1 MANTFKFGNG
11 NWAVKDGYALA
22 YNDENNNFKPLP
34 FDFTRAS
41 TATRVN
47 KQGLVEVVPSGKPR
61 IDFLDNTSGHL
72 LLEPS
77 RTNLIADSDDLTGF
91 SFTNAAKDLNSGI
104 APDGSN
110 TAIKFKDNNAGG
122 TSSVRMF
129 KAYTV
134 STSTDYQMSVFMKAG
149 TLNYAGLRTGSFT
162 TPANGDTVFN
172 LSNGTIHSQSSA
184 HTRASIE
191 DYGNGWYRC
200 SIGFT
205 THSTDTSGNFVI
217 ILANN
222 NGNPN
227 SVPIDGTSNVLI
239 WGAQFEAGS
248 YATSYIPTEGSS
260 VTRSDDY
267 AIDAGNSDVFSNTE
281 LSWFLDIEGF
291 AEDGTNRYISI
302 SDNGGS
308 PYTNGY
314 NVQYR
319 SDGNL
324 RIFRNGLDFADA
336 ILVVNIDQTARQ
348 KIAIR
353 YKQND
358 MKVYINGTA
367 QSLNSSYVFQSMSS
381 GIDSMRFTQQN
392 STTSN
397 AFDGK
402 IYEMRVWNEALTD
415 TELQNLTS

>member
-1 MANTFKFGNG
+1 MTDSELSTTAITTTGDGASSDVTLSNG
-11 NWAVKDGYALA
+11 LSGKQINITSSGRVFVY
-22 YNDENNNFKPLP
+22 F
-34 FDFTRAS
+34 
-41 TATRVN
+41 TAT
-47 KQGLVEVVPSGKPR
+47 VVSG
-61 IDFLDNTSGHL
+61 TQ
-72 LLEPS
+72 
-77 RTNLIADSDDLTGF
+77 
-91 SFTNAAKDLNSGI
+91 
-104 APDGSN
+104 
-110 TAIKFKDNNAGG
+110 
-122 TSSVRMF
+122 
-129 KAYTV
+129 YTV
-134 STSTDYQMSVFMKAG
+134 SAFVEDYTGTAASNFIDILSGGGGEDFSSNLIQNGRMQGTFTATSTTVGIRVGLG
-149 TLNYAGLRTGSFT
+149 TTSTFSGAY
-162 TPANGDTVFN
+162 
-172 LSNGTIHSQSSA
+172 SA
-184 HTRASIE
+184 KI
-191 DYGNGWYRC
+191 
-200 SIGFT
+200 
-205 THSTDTSGNFVI
+205 SGI
-217 ILANN
+217 QL
-222 NGNPN
+222 
-227 SVPIDGTSNVLI
+227 
-239 WGAQFEAGS
+239 EAGS

-314 NVQYR
+314 SVQYR

-358 MKVYINGTA
+358 MKVYINGTS
-367 QSLNSSYVFQSMSS
+367 QSLNSSYVFQSMSG

-402 IYEMRVWNEALTD
+402 IYQMRVWNEALTD

>member
-47 KQGLVEVVPSGKPR
+47 KQGLIETVPSGKPR

-77 RTNLIADSDDLTGF
+77 RTNLIADSDDMTGF
-91 SFTNAAKDLNSGI
+91 SFTSAAIDLNSGI

-110 TAIKFKDNNAGG
+110 TAIKFKDNNSGG
-122 TSSVRMF
+122 TGAVRIF

-191 DYGNGWYRC
+191 YYGNGWYRC

-205 THSTDTSGNFVI
+205 THSSDTSGNFVV

-227 SVPIDGTSNVLI
+227 SVEINGTSNVLI
-239 WGAQFEAGS
+239 WGAQFEAGN
-248 YATSYIPTEGSS
+248 YTTSYIPTEGSS
-260 VTRSDDY
+260 VTRVADDADNSSTEVLSLSNSASFY
-267 AIDAGNSDVFSNTE
+267 WNIKGQVEGNSLNNSGYVIAFGTNSSTDNFSYFSLNSTSTVWRTRVQDGTSSNFNSSSVSKFDDVKVVITANTSTYSVYFNGTAVATNQSYNGTAPTIETIKVFVAMNTENKGVIRVVDLKAYNTE
-281 LSWFLDIEGF
+281 LTATE
-291 AEDGTNRYISI
+291 
-302 SDNGGS
+302 
-308 PYTNGY
+308 
-314 NVQYR
+314 
-319 SDGNL
+319 
-324 RIFRNGLDFADA
+324 A
-336 ILVVNIDQTARQ
+336 I
-348 KIAIR
+348 
-353 YKQND
+353 
-358 MKVYINGTA
+358 
-367 QSLNSSYVFQSMSS
+367 
-381 GIDSMRFTQQN
+381 
-392 STTSN
+392 
-397 AFDGK
+397 
-402 IYEMRVWNEALTD
+402 
-415 TELQNLTS
+415 NLTS

>member
-1 MANTFKFGNG
+1 LVGEAIATSSTNILFK
-11 NWAVKDGYALA
+11 
-22 YNDENNNFKPLP
+22 
-34 FDFTRAS
+34 
-41 TATRVN
+41 
-47 KQGLVEVVPSGKPR
+47 LVSGT
-61 IDFLDNTSGHL
+61 NTSY
-72 LLEPS
+72 
-77 RTNLIADSDDLTGF
+77 TG
-91 SFTNAAKDLNSGI
+91 
-104 APDGSN
+104 DGS
-110 TAIKFKDNNAGG
+110 
-122 TSSVRMF
+122 
-129 KAYTV
+129 
-134 STSTDYQMSVFMKAG
+134 
-149 TLNYAGLRTGSFT
+149 
-162 TPANGDTVFN
+162 
-172 LSNGTIHSQSSA
+172 
-184 HTRASIE
+184 
-191 DYGNGWYRC
+191 
-200 SIGFT
+200 
-205 THSTDTSGNFVI
+205 SGVY
-217 ILANN
+217 L
-222 NGNPN
+222 
-227 SVPIDGTSNVLI
+227 
-239 WGAQFEAGS
+239 WGAQREAGS

-281 LSWFLDIEGF
+281 LTWFLDIEGF

-314 NVQYR
+314 NVLYR

-336 ILVVNIDQTARQ
+336 IVIVNIDQTARQ

-358 MKVYINGTA
+358 MKVYINGTS
-367 QSLNSSYVFQSMSS
+367 QTLNSSYVFQSMSS
-381 GIDSMRFTQQN
+381 GIDSVRFNQQN

>member
-1 MANTFKFGNG
+1 MANTFKLGNG
-11 NWAVKDGYALA
+11 SWAVKDGFALA

-34 FDFTRAS
+34 FNFTRAS

-47 KQGLVEVVPSGKPR
+47 KDGLIKSVPSGKPR
-61 IDFLDNTSGHL
+61 IDFTDNTSGHL

-77 RTNLIADSDDLTGF
+77 STNKFPYSNFYGTGGF
-91 SFTNAAKDLNSGI
+91 GTFTTGTSSITVTNNYATS
-104 APDGSN
+104 PDGSLN
-110 TAIKFKDNNAGG
+110 AIRMVATCGS
-122 TSSVRMF
+122 TSSDR
-129 KAYTV
+129 
-134 STSTDYQMSVFMKAG
+134 
-149 TLNYAGLRTGSFT
+149 AGLRDTITMSAASATLSFYAKSNT
-162 TPANGDTVFN
+162 SSSQTISVHF
-172 LSNGTIHSQSSA
+172 NGTNKQTITLTTEWQRFTYTDTSA
-184 HTRASIE
+184 
-191 DYGNGWYRC
+191 
-200 SIGFT
+200 T
-205 THSTDTSGNFVI
+205 TNNSGVEIRGGSTDTSV
-217 ILANN
+217 
-222 NGNPN
+222 
-227 SVPIDGTSNVLI
+227 DVLLF
-239 WGAQFEAGS
+239 GFQLEQAS

-314 NVQYR
+314 AVQYR
-319 SDGNL
+319 SDGNI
-324 RIFRNGLDFADA
+324 RVFRNGLDFANA
-336 ILVVNIDQTARQ
+336 ISIANIDQAVRQ

-353 YKQND
+353 FKQDD
-358 MKVYINGTA
+358 MKVYINGVSQNINA
-367 QSLNSSYVFQSMSS
+367 SYVFQSMS

-402 IYEMRVWNEALTD
+402 IYEMRVWNEALSD
-415 TELQNLTS
+415 SELQTLTS

>member
-1 MANTFKFGNG
+1 MANTFKFGNS
-11 NWAVKDGYALA
+11 NWAVRDGLALA
-22 YNDENNNFKPLP
+22 YNDESNNFKPLP

-41 TATRVN
+41 IATRVN

-61 IDFLDNTSGHL
+61 IDFTDNTSGHL

-77 RTNLIADSDDLTGF
+77 RTNKYPYSNQKVSGGLETFGTG
-91 SFTNAAKDLNSGI
+91 TNSITVTNNYATS
-104 APDGSN
+104 PDGSQN
-110 TAIKFKDNNAGG
+110 AIRFQATVGST
-122 TSSVRMF
+122 TSDR
-129 KAYTV
+129 
-134 STSTDYQMSVFMKAG
+134 
-149 TLNYAGLRTGSFT
+149 AGLR
-162 TPANGDTVFN
+162 DL
-172 LSNGTIHSQSSA
+172 LSMSASSATLTFYAKSNSSSSQTIAIHFNGTNKQTITVTTEWQ
-184 HTRASIE
+184 R
-191 DYGNGWYRC
+191 
-200 SIGFT
+200 FT
-205 THSTDTSGNFVI
+205 YTDTSAT
-217 ILANN
+217 LNN
-222 NGNPN
+222 VG
-227 SVPIDGTSNVLI
+227 VEIRGTITDTNVDVLLF
-239 WGAQFEAGS
+239 GFQMEQAS

-314 NVQYR
+314 NVLYR

-336 ILVVNIDQTARQ
+336 ICIVNIDQTVRQ

-367 QSLNSSYVFQSMSS
+367 QTLNGSYVFQSMSS
-381 GIDSMRFTQQN
+381 SIDSMRFTQQN

-415 TELQNLTS
+415 TQLQNLTS

>member
-11 NWAVKDGYALA
+11 SWAVKDGLALA
-22 YNDENNNFKPLP
+22 YNDESNNFKPLP

-41 TATRVN
+41 SATRVN
-47 KQGLVEVVPSGKPR
+47 KQGLIETVRPNRPR
-61 IDFLDNTSGHL
+61 IDFTDNTSGHL

-77 RTNLIADSDDLTGF
+77 RTNKYPYSNQKVSAGLETFGTG
-91 SFTNAAKDLNSGI
+91 TNSITVTNNYATS
-104 APDGSN
+104 PDGSQ
-110 TAIKFKDNNAGG
+110 NAMRMVATCGST
-122 TSSVRMF
+122 TSDR
-129 KAYTV
+129 
-134 STSTDYQMSVFMKAG
+134 
-149 TLNYAGLRTGSFT
+149 AGLRDLLSMSASSATLSFYAKSNT
-162 TPANGDTVFN
+162 SSSQTISVHF
-172 LSNGTIHSQSSA
+172 NGTNKQTITLTTEWQ
-184 HTRASIE
+184 R
-191 DYGNGWYRC
+191 
-200 SIGFT
+200 FT
-205 THSTDTSGNFVI
+205 YTDTS
-217 ILANN
+217 A
-222 NGNPN
+222 
-227 SVPIDGTSNVLI
+227 TSNNSGVEIRGTITDTNVDVLLFGFQMEQAI
-239 WGAQFEAGS
+239 

-319 SDGNL
+319 SDGNI
-324 RIFRNGLDFADA
+324 RVFRNGLDFANA
-336 ILVVNIDQTARQ
+336 ISIANIDQAVRQ

-353 YKQND
+353 FKQDD
-358 MKVYINGTA
+358 MKVYINGVSQNINA
-367 QSLNSSYVFQSMSS
+367 SYVFQSMS

-415 TELQNLTS
+415 TQLQNLTS

>member
-11 NWAVKDGYALA
+11 SWAVKDGLALA
-22 YNDENNNFKPLP
+22 YNDESNNFKPLP

-41 TATRVN
+41 SATRVN
-47 KQGLVEVVPSGKPR
+47 KQGLIETVRPNRPR
-61 IDFLDNTSGHL
+61 IDFTDNTSGHL

-77 RTNLIADSDDLTGF
+77 RTNKYPYSNQKVSGGLETFGTG
-91 SFTNAAKDLNSGI
+91 TNSITVTNNYATS
-104 APDGSN
+104 PDGSQN
-110 TAIKFKDNNAGG
+110 AIRFQATVGST
-122 TSSVRMF
+122 TSDR
-129 KAYTV
+129 
-134 STSTDYQMSVFMKAG
+134 
-149 TLNYAGLRTGSFT
+149 AGLR
-162 TPANGDTVFN
+162 DL
-172 LSNGTIHSQSSA
+172 LSMSASSATLTFYAKSNSSSSQTIAIHFNGTIKQ
-184 HTRASIE
+184 TITVTTEWQR
-191 DYGNGWYRC
+191 
-200 SIGFT
+200 FT
-205 THSTDTSGNFVI
+205 YTDTS
-217 ILANN
+217 A
-222 NGNPN
+222 
-227 SVPIDGTSNVLI
+227 TSNNSGVEIRGTITDTNVDVLLFGFQMEQAI
-239 WGAQFEAGS
+239 

-319 SDGNL
+319 SDGNI
-324 RIFRNGLDFADA
+324 RVFRNGLDFANA
-336 ILVVNIDQTARQ
+336 ISIANIDQAVRQ

-353 YKQND
+353 FKQDD
-358 MKVYINGTA
+358 MKVYINGVSQNINA
-367 QSLNSSYVFQSMSS
+367 SYVFQSMS

-415 TELQNLTS
+415 TQLQNLTS